1 MKRTNI
7 ESVARW
13 MREVAL
19 QKDGYSILTN
29 KDLAEHHERL
39 IKIYYHA
46 GRYAGG
52 ARDKTAQMAYRT
64 FERTT
69 NANNPRNA

>member
-1 MKRTNI
+1 MRAETIAK
-7 ESVARW
+7 W

-19 QKDGYSILTN
+19 QKEGCAILTD

-52 ARDKTAQMAYRT
+52 ARDKAAEMAYRT

-69 NANNPRNA
+69 DGLTK